1 MPYKINE
8 FNGSYSIQLDNMS
21 IPRSTGNSDYNRFI
35 EAIALGTDTVEGP
48 DIVSESYSSLRS
60 SDYPS
65 MQEQLDMQYWDA
77 VNGTTTWKDRIDEI
91 KALYPKTIER
101 TVTVGDV
108 PAWVQE
114 EADVF
119 LAAKQ
124 LREYAVAVERLAQY
138 VLAEGR
144 AEVKETIVIGTEAVL
159 DENDMPT
166 YDEEGN
172 DITQDIT
179 EEAVAVTAIDPV
191 EATVEQTTYDDEGV
205 ATITS
210 IENPLITKDNEE
222 RTEAQ
227 SIVDAT
233 PQEVIDAYNAGN
245 GYIAS

>member
-1 MPYKINE
+1 
-8 FNGSYSIQLDNMS
+8 
-21 IPRSTGNSDYNRFI
+21 
-35 EAIALGTDTVEGP
+35 
-48 DIVSESYSSLRS
+48 
-60 SDYPS
+60 

-114 EADVF
+114 EADAF

-138 VLAEGR
+138 VVAEGR

-172 DITQDIT
+172 AITRDIT
-179 EEAVAVTAIDPV
+179 EEVVAVTAIDPV
-191 EATVEQTTYDDEGV
+191 DATVTVTTFSEETGESV
-205 ATITS
+205 S
-210 IENPLITKDNEE
+210 EVVENPVITQDVAE
-222 RTEAQ
+222 RASAQ
-227 SIVDAT
+227 AIVDAT
-233 PQEVIDAYNAGN
+233 PQAVINTYNA
-245 GYIAS
+245 

>member
-1 MPYKINE
+1 MTYKINE
-8 FNGSYSIQLDNMS
+8 FQGSYSIQLDNMS

-114 EADVF
+114 EADAF

-124 LREYAVAVERLAQY
+124 LREYAVATARLAQY
-138 VLAEGR
+138 VLADGR
-144 AEVKETIVIGTEAVL
+144 VEVTEMQPTGEQVWNEETMEFDAVMAEV
-159 DENDMPT
+159 
-166 YDEEGN
+166 
-172 DITQDIT
+172 IT
-179 EEAVAVTAIDPV
+179 VSAIEPV
-191 EATVEQTTYDDEGV
+191 EPTVEVTTYDME
-205 ATITS
+205 TETS
-210 IENPLITKDNEE
+210 TTETVTNPLIVTDTAE
-222 RTEAQ
+222 RDAAQ
-227 SIVDAT
+227 AVVDAT
-233 PQEVIDAYNAGN
+233 PQAVIDTYNA
-245 GYIAS
+245 